1 MNNARRKEL
10 KIALTQAEEVK
21 VNLDCIQEILE
32 SCMEE
37 EQDCYDNLPE
47 GLQEGEKG
55 EHMQEAISYLEDA
68 INSLDDVRDNVDSLI
83 EQIENARE

>member
-10 KIALTQAEEVK
+10 KAAITLAEEVK

-32 SCMEE
+32 SCVGE

-47 GLQEGEKG
+47 GIQEGEKG
-55 EHMQEAISYLEDA
+55 EHMHEAIDFLDDA
-68 INSLDDVRDNVDSLI
+68 INSLDDVRDNVDALI

>member
-32 SCMEE
+32 SCLGE

-55 EHMQEAISYLEDA
+55 DRMQEAIDSLDDA
-68 INSLDDVRDNVDSLI
+68 INSLDDIRDNIDSLI